1 MSTVSEMKHV
11 PQSQRRREQILNV
24 VLSQEFVTVHDLS
37 DRFGVSIVTVR
48 SDLDELAERGQLRRV
63 RGGAIAAFR
72 RASEVPYEARSDA
85 QAPEK
90 ALIAKAAVELLVK
103 NDTVLLDV
111 GTTTMAIAREIVAR
125 TDLDDLIVVTNGLNI
140 AITLEPAI
148 PRVQVMVTGGTLRP
162 LQHSLVDPMAGLMLH
177 RLRAS
182 IVFVAANGIHP
193 EHGVSTTNVPEADMK
208 QRLLAAAHRRVVVA
222 DASKFSQE
230 ALVRVCDLHDVD
242 LILTAGDVESVVLAA
257 VREQVEVQV
266 AGVDA

>member
-1 MSTVSEMKHV
+1 MSKDSEIRRV
-11 PQSQRRREQILNV
+11 PQSERRREQILNV
-24 VLSQEFVTVHDLS
+24 VLSQEFVTVQDLS

-63 RGGAIAAFR
+63 RGGAVAAFR

-90 ALIAKAAVELLVK
+90 ALIAKVAVGLLAK

-125 TDLDDLIVVTNGLNI
+125 SDLHDITVVTHGLNI
-140 AITLEPAI
+140 AIALEPAI

-242 LILTAGDVESVVLAA
+242 LVLTAGNVESLVLAA

-266 AGVDA
+266 ASVDA

>member
-1 MSTVSEMKHV
+1 MSTYSEPKRA

-24 VLSQEFVTVHDLS
+24 VLSQEFATVQDLS
-37 DRFGVSIVTVR
+37 DKFGVSIVTVR

-63 RGGAIAAFR
+63 RGGALAAFR
-72 RASEVPYEARSDA
+72 PASEVPYEARSDA
-85 QAPEK
+85 QASEK
-90 ALIAKAAVELLVK
+90 VLIAKAAVGLLAR

-111 GTTTMAIAREIVAR
+111 GTTTMAIAREIVVR
-125 TDLDDLIVVTNGLNI
+125 TDLDDLTVITNGLNI
-140 AITLEPAI
+140 AIALEPGI
-148 PRVQVMVTGGTLRP
+148 PRVRVMVTGGTLRP

-182 IVFVAANGIHP
+182 IVFVAANGVHP
-193 EHGVSTTNVPEADMK
+193 EHGISTTNAPEADMK

-222 DASKFSQE
+222 DASKFSRE
-230 ALVRVCDLHDVD
+230 ALVRVCDLRDLD
-242 LILTAGDVESVVLAA
+242 LILTAGDVESDLLAA